1 MVCSV
6 GGVESGVGRLI
17 DDRGEEARDVTLL
30 VLATLLLP
38 PPVLPPPPPPL
49 EIPETLKRSFC
60 NSRDNGILV
69 FPCHITFSTDGR
81 LQQL

>member
-30 VLATLLLP
+30 VLATLLL
-38 PPVLPPPPPPL
+38 LLLLTLL

-69 FPCHITFSTDGR
+69 FPCHNTFTDGR